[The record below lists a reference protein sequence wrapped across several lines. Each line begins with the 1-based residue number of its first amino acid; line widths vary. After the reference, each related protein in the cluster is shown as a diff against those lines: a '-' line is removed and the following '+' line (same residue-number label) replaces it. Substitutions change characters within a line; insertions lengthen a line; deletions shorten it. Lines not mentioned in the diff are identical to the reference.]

1 MEEGVEK
8 KRVKHKKSKVEVI
21 RWIKEKWMMKVTKM
35 MKVKVVS
42 LESMMEVMP
51 VKTKMVVSAVV
62 VTSSEVVGVMSLA

>member
-1 MEEGVEK
+1 MEK
-8 KRVKHKKSKVEVI
+8 KRVKSKKSKVM
-21 RWIKEKWMMKVTKM
+21 RWVKEKWMMKAMKM

-62 VTSSEVVGVMSLA
+62 VASSEVVGVMSWA

>member
-1 MEEGVEK
+1 M
-8 KRVKHKKSKVEVI
+8 
-21 RWIKEKWMMKVTKM
+21 RWMKEKWMMKAMKM

-62 VTSSEVVGVMSLA
+62 VVSREVVGVMSWA